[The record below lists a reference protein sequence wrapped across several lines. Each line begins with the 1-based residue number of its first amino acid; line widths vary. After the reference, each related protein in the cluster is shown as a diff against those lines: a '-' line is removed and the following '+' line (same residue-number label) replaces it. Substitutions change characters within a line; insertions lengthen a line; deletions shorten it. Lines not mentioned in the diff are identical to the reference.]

1 MTGTAE
7 MTVSPCSC
15 ITMRKTPC
23 VLGCCGPRLS
33 VIRFSSSTTPSEPG
47 ASKMV
52 SPSSGP
58 WTGVRPGMLTNVSA
72 IDDASQSVRLV
83 NELFDGDVLIVG
95 LVVPTHGETY
105 EVVRK
110 QNAPQVG
117 VAEEADTHHLEG
129 FTLHELGAGPD
140 GGHRGDRGHGV
151 ARQVG
156 SQDDAHGL
164 AE

>member
-15 ITMRKTPC
+15 ITMRNTPC

-33 VIRFSSSTTPSEPG
+33 VIRFSSSTTPREPG

-52 SPSSGP
+52 SPSSAP
-58 WTGVRPGMLTNVSA
+58 WAGVRPGMLINVSA
-72 IDDASQSVRLV
+72 MDDFSSPQSVRLV

-95 LVVPTHGETY
+95 LVIPTHGETHK
-105 EVVRK
+105 VVRQ

-117 VAEEADTHHLEG
+117 VADEADTHHLER
-129 FTLHELGAGPD
+129 FALHELGAGPD
-140 GGHRGDRGHGV
+140 RGHRRDRRHPV
-151 ARQVG
+151 
-156 SQDDAHGL
+156 
-164 AE
+164 